1 MDCFISFLSH
11 TKIDNKQPIESK
23 DHPSWILMTVRF
35 FSEIIIADMCI
46 LGGLS
51 KHCC

>member
-1 MDCFISFLSH
+1 MDCCISFLSH
-11 TKIDNKQPIESK
+11 TNIDNKQPVESK